1 MSKTDRKYLRPDSL
15 TSPSRDSIA
24 SGYKVQIINDR
35 YLDLQKVKQ
44 YMKTKWPEH
53 ECKVQVSVI
62 AAQILRSQRSTAVT
76 DIDFQV
82 KLGKFILTIPKVAK
96 DLSDVSLRLTIPLS
110 RLPRIVLTISAV

>member
-53 ECKVQVSVI
+53 ECKVQV
-62 AAQILRSQRSTAVT
+62 
-76 DIDFQV
+76 

-96 DLSDVSLRLTIPLS
+96 DLSDEDLDSVSS
-110 RLPRIVLTISAV
+110 